1 MKLRHNQICECGQ
14 FLYKTRYVDML
25 NALSK
30 LLNYQKSIFWQPS
43 WTPSLIHQYI
53 QNDYG
58 QISCCVQYVKK
69 KCIFGS
75 FTGRKVSLYQSLEFL
90 EDLLDAILIF
100 SNSPMMTRCHQLD
113 SLKTMPNQQ
122 ESVKKK
128 TLYLITRSN

>member
-1 MKLRHNQICECGQ
+1 M
-14 FLYKTRYVDML
+14 YVDML

-30 LLNYQKSIFWQPS
+30 LLKLPKIDILAAFLDTIFD
-43 WTPSLIHQYI
+43 

-58 QISCCVQYVKK
+58 QISCCVQYVKE
-69 KCIFGS
+69 KCIFDS
-75 FTGRKVSLYQSLEFL
+75 FTGRKVPLYQSFTFL

-113 SLKTMPNQQ
+113 SLKTMPNQH

-128 TLYLITRSN
+128 NFIPHYQVKLISCWTIYIYS